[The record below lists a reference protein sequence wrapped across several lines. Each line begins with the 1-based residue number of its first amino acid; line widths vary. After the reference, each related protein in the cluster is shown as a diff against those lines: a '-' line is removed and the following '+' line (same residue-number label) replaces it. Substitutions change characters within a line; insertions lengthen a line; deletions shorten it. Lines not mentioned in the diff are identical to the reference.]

1 MRTDDMSEQV
11 REVAKIHGLT
21 NTSAALDYAINAH
34 EGQLRKNSDI
44 PYINHPL
51 NVACHAIALDVID
64 DEILAACLLHDVVED
79 CGRTYDELPVN
90 DYVRN
95 IVRLLTI

>member
-1 MRTDDMSEQV
+1 MRIMRKDDMSEQV

-21 NTSAALDYAINAH
+21 NTLTALDYAANAH

-51 NVACHAIALDVID
+51 TMACHAMAMGL
-64 DEILAACLLHDVVED
+64 
-79 CGRTYDELPVN
+79 
-90 DYVRN
+90 
-95 IVRLLTI
+95 